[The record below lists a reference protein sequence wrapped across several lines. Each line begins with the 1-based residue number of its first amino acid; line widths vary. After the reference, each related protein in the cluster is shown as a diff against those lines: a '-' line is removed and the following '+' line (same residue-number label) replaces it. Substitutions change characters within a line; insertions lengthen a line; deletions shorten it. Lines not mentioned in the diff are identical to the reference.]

1 MERLVKSTDGFISRY
16 INRKI
21 SIRITRTIVKYKIP
35 LSPNQ
40 VSIISFVLGLISA
53 LLYVLGMPIPAAIMV
68 QASSIIDG
76 VDGELARLLGLTS
89 RVGAFLDAIL
99 DRFVDIAIIAS
110 LTYYVSTLGIIEAKL
125 LVVVSMLALSGDL
138 LVSYIHARGEA
149 SLGVHP
155 SRIGIIPNFSSRD
168 VRLFII
174 FVGTLIGM
182 YIETLIV
189 VATLSYAYV
198 ISKFIDSLLNYKEV
212 KFSAR

>member
-1 MERLVKSTDGFISRY
+1 MEKLVKSTDGFISRY

-21 SIRITRTIVKYKIP
+21 SIRITRAIVKYKVP
-35 LSPNQ
+35 LTPNQ

-68 QASSIIDG
+68 QVSSIIDG

-125 LVVVSMLALSGDL
+125 LVVISMLALSGDL

-189 VATLSYAYV
+189 VAILSYAYV

>member
-1 MERLVKSTDGFISRY
+1 
-16 INRKI
+16 
-21 SIRITRTIVKYKIP
+21 
-35 LSPNQ
+35 
-40 VSIISFVLGLISA
+40 
-53 LLYVLGMPIPAAIMV
+53 MPVPAAIMV

>member
-53 LLYVLGMPIPAAIMV
+53 LLYVLGMPVPAAIMV

>member
-1 MERLVKSTDGFISRY
+1 MEKLIKSTDGLVSRY
-16 INRKI
+16 INRRI
-21 SIRITRTIVKYKIP
+21 STRITKAIVKYRIP
-35 LSPNQ
+35 LTPNQ